1 MVYED
6 SIFGSVVIDNPVV
19 IKIIENPEFQRLK
32 KIICQ
37 GVPEK
42 YYCFR
47 GFPRY
52 EHSIGV
58 YLILNKLNAD
68 YKEQIAGLLHDI
80 SHKAF
85 SHVYDWIIKDYT
97 KNGDSEDAQDKLHSK
112 FIEKSS
118 IKQLLTEANLDPQE
132 IFDLDKYKLLD
143 YEIPYLCA
151 DRIEYSIRSLTPEF
165 GRKVLDNLV
174 VKNGRIVC
182 KDKEVAREYAYKFL
196 SLQNNEWGSPEAAIR
211 YYHFSEILK
220 LALKLNVLNLN
231 DFDLDDSMLVD
242 KILDSKHELLVSKLY
257 TMASRKEIYMNDN
270 VKTKVVYKKFRH
282 IDPEI
287 IHENGNKVSQLSEVD
302 NEFKNALED
311 SRIKNNVGTEFTP
324 LW

>member
-1 MVYED
+1 MIYED
-6 SIFGSVVIDNPVV
+6 SIFGSVIIEDPVV
-19 IKIIENPEFQRLK
+19 IKIIENPEFQRLR

-42 YYCFR
+42 YYCFK

-52 EHSIGV
+52 EHSVGV
-58 YLILNKLNAD
+58 YLILKMLNAD

-97 KNGDSEDAQDKLHSK
+97 KSGDLEDAQDKLHST
-112 FIEKSS
+112 FIDKSS
-118 IKQLLTEANLDPQE
+118 IKQILTEAGLDPSE
-132 IFDLDKYKLLD
+132 VFDLDKFKLLD

-165 GRKVLDNLV
+165 GRKVLDNLL

-182 KDKEVAREYAYKFL
+182 KNKEVAKEYAIKFL

-220 LALKLNVLNLN
+220 LALRLNVLNIN
-231 DFDLDDSMLVD
+231 DFDLDDSILVG
-242 KILDSKHELLVSKLY
+242 KILDSEHELLIGKLN
-257 TMASRKEIYMNDN
+257 TMASRKEIYKNDN

-287 IHENGNKVSQLSEVD
+287 VHENGNDVFLLSEID
-302 NEFKNALED
+302 TEFKISLDD
-311 SRIKNNVGTEFTP
+311 SRIRNNTGTKFTP